1 MAGKK
6 VTVRIE
12 KRFIN
17 HVVKIC
23 LYLYARGLPSR
34 KLTFELPN
42 VKPPLSSSII
52 FIIDVPSGNRLIMSD
67 FPHDAP
73 FTDLCKI
80 RNSEINVPLM
90 SYSAMTSGGTQP
102 HSVFRAVDYQLVIKC
117 SVETR
122 PKKACVST
130 LYLKWC
136 MIIRELQ
143 NAPWPRPALLIRR
156 KTFDENFTYFPCT
169 NMF

>member
-23 LYLYARGLPSR
+23 MYAKGLPNR

-52 FIIDVPSGNRLIMSD
+52 FIIGVPSGNRSILSD

-90 SYSAMTSGGTQP
+90 SNSALTSGGTQP
-102 HSVFRAVDYQLVIKC
+102 RSVFRVVDYQLVIKC

-136 MIIRELQ
+136 LIISELQ
-143 NAPWPRPALLIRR
+143 NTPWPRPALLIRR